1 MSTAVVVSP
10 KKIHKVVVDRK
21 ACIGAATCVILAP
34 KAFEMDDENIA
45 LVRESAHEV
54 DDDTLLMAAQS
65 CPTGAV
71 QPATPPDWPLAY
83 LTAITPTAKLTS
95 TTANLSAA
103 TAGDVTAKL
112 LYLDATN
119 TKFNP

>member
-1 MSTAVVVSP
+1 MLYNENMSTAVVVSP

-65 CPTGAV
+65 CPTGAIILY
-71 QPATPPDWPLAY
+71 DD
-83 LTAITPTAKLTS
+83 
-95 TTANLSAA
+95 
-103 TAGDVTAKL
+103 AGKQIFP
-112 LYLDATN
+112 
-119 TKFNP
+119 KEEQK